1 MKQVPLGLWLFAVG
15 LCLSWANSAIHIA
28 LSDRP
33 MYIRSI
39 RIFQNL
45 TQINRILTL
54 LVLSAGYLALVA
66 AFLVGW
72 HRHLVAV
79 VILVVLA
86 TIRRFEIAQWPGDIV
101 VRLGKYV
108 PAAACL
114 LAWLVSSNVLVQL
127 GQDRVRAE
135 ALGWDAACGV
145 MAGAHVLA
153 GIAKVRESGWV
164 WLLPKYQSLLV
175 AERAYVGPR
184 VLRGL
189 RWSIA
194 SSKSASLVVG
204 ITGFTVELLA
214 GLFVVPDLRPFLLAV
229 ILLLYTGFVVLLG
242 YLELEWMLVLTAIT
256 LLAR

>member
-1 MKQVPLGLWLFAVG
+1 MSRVPLGFWLFAVA
-15 LCLSWANSAIHIA
+15 LCLSWANSAIHVA

-45 TQINRILTL
+45 TQIKRIVCL
-54 LVLSAGYLALVA
+54 LVLSLGYLALVGL
-66 AFLVGW
+66 FLVGW
-72 HRHLVAV
+72 HRPWIAL
-79 VILVVLA
+79 VILGVLLS
-86 TIRRFEIAQWPGDIV
+86 IRRFEIAQWPGDIV

-114 LAWLVSSNVLVQL
+114 LAWLVSSSVLAWL
-127 GQDRVRAE
+127 GHERVRAE

-184 VLRGL
+184 ILRGL

-194 SSKSASLVVG
+194 SSKTASLVVG
-204 ITGFTVELLA
+204 ATGFSVELLA
-214 GLFVVPDLRPFLLAV
+214 GLFVVPELRPFLLGV
-229 ILLLYTGFVVLLG
+229 ILLLYTGFLVLLG
-242 YLELEWMLVLTAIT
+242 YFEIEWMLVLTAIT